1 MQGNSASKNWP
12 QKAGII
18 KERLYY
24 FQFQNFYKSKT
35 PLKQVKGWKN
45 TLAIH
50 TSHKELVSKIYK
62 ESVKISEKR
71 HNPTEKW
78 VQFTKENIHVAK
90 KHVKKC
96 STSLVD
102 KEN

>member
-1 MQGNSASKNWP
+1 M
-12 QKAGII
+12 
-18 KERLYY
+18 
-24 FQFQNFYKSKT
+24 
-35 PLKQVKGWKN
+35 
-45 TLAIH
+45 
-50 TSHKELVSKIYK
+50 KIN
-62 ESVKISEKR
+62 EKR